1 LDAHAEERIMAAS
14 GSEKRERQITLKA
27 RFNDAEAALVREQ
40 AGRAGVSVASLIRY
54 AVLDQ
59 TPLRKARAPTV
70 DHEAAAQLL
79 GRLGQ
84 CAAALRQA
92 AEADN
97 KRVNTALIK
106 AAHRDLA
113 DMRCALFEALGRK
126 P

>member
-1 LDAHAEERIMAAS
+1 MAGS
-14 GSEKRERQITLKA
+14 GSENRQRQIALKA
-27 RFNDAEAALVREQ
+27 RFNGDEAALIREQ
-40 AGRAGVSVASLIRY
+40 ADRADVSVAALIRY

-59 TPLRKARAPTV
+59 TPLRASRRPTV
-70 DHEAAAQLL
+70 NHKAVAQIL

-97 KRVNTALIK
+97 QGINAALID
-106 AAHRDLA
+106 AVHRDLA
-113 DMRCALFEALGRK
+113 EMRVALFQALGRE

>member
-1 LDAHAEERIMAAS
+1 MAGS
-14 GSEKRERQITLKA
+14 GSENRQRQHIHKA
-27 RFNDAEAALVREQ
+27 RFNDQEDALIREQ
-40 AGRAGVSVASLIRY
+40 ASRAGVSIASLIRF
-54 AVLDQ
+54 ALLDE
-59 TPLRKARAPTV
+59 TPLRASRRPSIN
-70 DHEAAAQLL
+70 HEAATQLL

-97 KRVNTALIK
+97 PGINSALID

-113 DMRCALFEALGRK
+113 EMRVALFQALGRE